1 MSAAPVPSHLP
12 FALTPEAQRA
22 EALLAAHQALAAAF
36 PPYPYARWRQALEAL
51 QLPVQPGPAGEP
63 ARLTPQ
69 GLVQLLHYLA
79 APAEAAAASP
89 APPAGP
95 LPPVSLSL
103 GGPIRKQ
110 TYSLPQNL
118 IERLARVSHWKHY
131 PINQVVV
138 LALTQLVDRHPEEA
152 ARPLPP
158 TPTLS

>member
-1 MSAAPVPSHLP
+1 MSVTPLP

-36 PPYPYARWRQALEAL
+36 PPYPYARWRQALETL

-69 GLVQLLHYLA
+69 GLAQLLHYLV
-79 APAEAAAASP
+79 APADAAAGDP
-89 APPAGP
+89 APAAGLLPLVTLPASGP
-95 LPPVSLSL
+95 A
-103 GGPIRKQ
+103 RKQ
-110 TYSLPQNL
+110 SYSLPPDL
-118 IERLARVSHWKHY
+118 IERLARVSYWRRH

-138 LALTQLVDRHPEEA
+138 LALTRLVDLYPEEA